1 MMRVT
6 EHKGWQIESRSYE
19 AGGRRW
25 CPRALVSV
33 FEGGRFCTHDVR
45 ALLSV
50 TFETPQ
56 DADDYAI
63 RMAKAWIE
71 EREYRPLRPEAAI
84 TACATPRR
92 SSRDDVD
99 RAPSGV

>member
-1 MMRVT
+1 MRVT
-6 EHKGWQIESRSYE
+6 EYKGWQIESRSYE
-19 AGGRRW
+19 LDGHRW

-33 FEGGRFCTHDVR
+33 FAGGRFCTPDVR

-50 TFETPQ
+50 TFDTPQ
-56 DADDYAI
+56 DADDYAV

-71 EREYRPLRPEAAI
+71 EREYRPLRPGAVI

-99 RAPSGV
+99 RAASGV

>member
-1 MMRVT
+1 MGVS
-6 EHKGWQIESRSYE
+6 EHKGWQIESRSYK
-19 AGGRRW
+19 AGAHRW

-45 ALLSV
+45 ALFSV
-50 TFETPQ
+50 AFDTAE

-71 EREYRPLRPEAAI
+71 EREYRAF
-84 TACATPRR
+84 ATPSR
-92 SSRDDVD
+92 SSRDGSDT
-99 RAPSGV
+99 APSEA

>member
-1 MMRVT
+1 MHVT
-6 EHKGWQIESRSYE
+6 KHRGWRIESRSYE
-19 AGGRRW
+19 SGGGRW
-25 CPRALVSV
+25 YPRALVSV

-50 TFETPQ
+50 TFDTPQ
-56 DADDYAI
+56 EANDYAV
-63 RMAKAWIE
+63 RMAKGWIE
-71 EREYRPLRPEAAI
+71 EREYRPLRPGAVI
-84 TACATPRR
+84 TACARPRR